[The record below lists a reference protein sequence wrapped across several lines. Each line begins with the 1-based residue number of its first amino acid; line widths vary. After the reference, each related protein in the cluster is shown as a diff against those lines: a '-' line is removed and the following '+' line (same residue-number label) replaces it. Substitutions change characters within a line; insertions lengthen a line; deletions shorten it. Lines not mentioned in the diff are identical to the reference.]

1 MAENGIQLGN
11 VMVGAE
17 SFQQDNKQQRF
28 FSGQA
33 SNDPK
38 SSSATLDPVSQMET
52 TVVSNKHNGI
62 VNTYA

>member
-1 MAENGIQLGN
+1 
-11 VMVGAE
+11 MVGAE
-17 SFQQDNKQQRF
+17 SFQQDNKQQHF

-33 SNDPK
+33 PNDPK